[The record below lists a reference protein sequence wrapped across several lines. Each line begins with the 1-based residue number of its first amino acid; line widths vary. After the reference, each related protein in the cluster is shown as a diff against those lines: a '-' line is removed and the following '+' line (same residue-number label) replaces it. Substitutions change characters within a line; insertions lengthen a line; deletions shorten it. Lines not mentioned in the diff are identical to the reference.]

1 MGTAAGRAITL
12 YSYLYDEA
20 RTSRAAQGSHE
31 AAFLLRTSKVDHDAR
46 YGGNSRERE
55 ES

>member
-1 MGTAAGRAITL
+1 MRLIIAAL
-12 YSYLYDEA
+12 LKKDL
-20 RTSRAAQGSHE
+20 AQGSHE